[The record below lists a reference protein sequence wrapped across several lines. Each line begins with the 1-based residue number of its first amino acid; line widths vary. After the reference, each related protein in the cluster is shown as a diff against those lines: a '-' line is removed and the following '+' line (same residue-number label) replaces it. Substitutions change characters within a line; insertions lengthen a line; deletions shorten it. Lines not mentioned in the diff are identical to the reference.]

1 MLAIAE
7 AVVDDAETMFSEG
20 FGAAPSTMK
29 TAGDFATE
37 VDYAIE
43 SHMRMMLGHLTG
55 IPVIGEEEGGVDSGT
70 RWVIDPIDGTANYA
84 ASNPMSSIL
93 VSLVVDDQPIL
104 GITSMPMLGKRL
116 TAYDGSP
123 LMING
128 TPVEPLKDQSHLVAH
143 VGFSSMATP
152 KNTAFPMA
160 MRRDLLSELAESYL
174 RPRIT
179 GSIGVDLAFT
189 AEGIFGTCVSFS
201 PHIWDNAA
209 GVMLVR
215 AAGGIVTDTEGK
227 DWQPGKGVIAGTKK
241 AHEVLMGTINKV
253 REEHGH

>member
-1 MLAIAE
+1 
-7 AVVDDAETMFSEG
+7 
-20 FGAAPSTMK
+20 
-29 TAGDFATE
+29 
-37 VDYAIE
+37 
-43 SHMRMMLGHLTG
+43 
-55 IPVIGEEEGGVDSGT
+55 IPVVGEEEGGADSGT

-84 ASNPMSSIL
+84 ASNPMSAIL
-93 VSLVVDDQPIL
+93 VSLLVDDQPVL
-104 GITSMPMLGKRL
+104 GITSLPMLGKRL
-116 TAYDGSP
+116 TAYAGSP

-128 TPVEPLKDQSHLVAH
+128 QPVPPLEEKSPQVAH

-152 KNTAFPMA
+152 KNTRFPME

-201 PHIWDNAA
+201 PHVWDNAA

-215 AAGGIVTDTEGK
+215 
-227 DWQPGKGVIAGTKK
+227 
-241 AHEVLMGTINKV
+241 
-253 REEHGH
+253 

>member
-1 MLAIAE
+1 MLAMAE
-7 AVVDDAETMFSEG
+7 AVVDDAETIFMEG

-43 SHMRMMLGHLTG
+43 SHIRMMLTHLTG
-55 IPVIGEEEGGVDSGT
+55 IPVVGEEGGGTDSGT
-70 RWVIDPIDGTANYA
+70 RWVIDPIDGTANFA

-93 VSLVVDDQPIL
+93 VSLLVDDQPIL
-104 GITSMPMLGKRL
+104 GVTSMPMLGKRL

-123 LMING
+123 LMVNG
-128 TPVEPLKDQSHLVAH
+128 TPMKPLEEQSHLVAH

-152 KNTAFPMA
+152 KNTDFPGEL
-160 MRRDLLSELAESYL
+160 RRDLLSELADSYL

-201 PHIWDNAA
+201 PHVWDNAA

-215 AAGGIVTDTEGK
+215 AAGGVVTDTEGGEWK
-227 DWQPGKGVIAGTKK
+227 PGKGVIAGTEK
-241 AHEVLMGTINKV
+241 AHAVLMGTINKV
-253 REEHGH
+253 REEHGL